1 MDLLQGFFFS
11 LCIRDRT
18 WLRLIGITIFIL
30 ASLHSFGLLEK
41 SINLLGHLAFNL
53 GERKISVL
61 DFINGLG
68 VLFILLWL
76 SSFLGSTA
84 EKKIRKLPNL
94 PPFPSSSTGE
104 NPTITTC
111 LYILCHRIKHHR
123 TRSYIFCSL
132 GGSRRCWYRIR
143 FAKSRL

>member
-1 MDLLQGFFFS
+1 MNCFGNEFFYRMHLLQGFL

-76 SSFLGSTA
+76 SSFLGPLPKRNKKTSKSTT
-84 EKKIRKLPNL
+84 
-94 PPFPSSSTGE
+94 FPSSSTGK
-104 NPTITTC
+104 ILHHYLS
-111 LYILCHRIKHHR
+111 LYPLSSH
-123 TRSYIFCSL
+123 
-132 GGSRRCWYRIR
+132 
-143 FAKSRL
+143 